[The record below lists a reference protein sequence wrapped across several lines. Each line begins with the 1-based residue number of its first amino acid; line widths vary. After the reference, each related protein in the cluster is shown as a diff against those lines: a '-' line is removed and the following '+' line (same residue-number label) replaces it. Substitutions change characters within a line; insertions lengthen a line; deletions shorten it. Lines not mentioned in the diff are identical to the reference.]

1 MLKGIQRKAMRL
13 IILPDSTRIP
23 VKRIESYLVISYTA
37 YSSENDRKS
46 TQAWYCLNIIT
57 TSRSSNYVRL
67 LTKEQSDKLL
77 IALDGY
83 LMNEDE
89 AGTPI
94 TNSEPYFFVLEHL
107 GSEWAGTK
115 IIGT

>member
-1 MLKGIQRKAMRL
+1 MLEETQRSSMHL

-23 VKRIESYLVISYTA
+23 VKRIDSYSVITYTA
-37 YSSENDRKS
+37 ASENDPKH
-46 TQAWYCLNIIT
+46 TQTWYCLNIIT
-57 TSRSSNYVRL
+57 TTRSSNYVRL

-77 IALDGY
+77 VALDGY

-89 AGTPI
+89 AGIPI
-94 TNSEPYFFVLEHL
+94 INSEPYFFVLEHL

-115 IIGT
+115 MVGT

>member
-1 MLKGIQRKAMRL
+1 MLEETQRESMHL

-23 VKRIESYLVISYTA
+23 VKRIDSYSVMSYTA

-57 TSRSSNYVRL
+57 TTRSSNYVRL

-77 IALDGY
+77 VALDGY

-89 AGTPI
+89 AGVPI
-94 TNSEPYFFVLEHL
+94 INSEPYFFVLEHL

-115 IIGT
+115 VMGT